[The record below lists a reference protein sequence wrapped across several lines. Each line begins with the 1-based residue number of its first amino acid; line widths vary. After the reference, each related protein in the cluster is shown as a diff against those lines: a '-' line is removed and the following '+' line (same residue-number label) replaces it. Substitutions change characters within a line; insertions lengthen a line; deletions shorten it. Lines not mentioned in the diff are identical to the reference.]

1 MQTNKQTIFFI
12 CRPQGSECPEREVI
26 CPYCQLSQKAKDQ
39 KEHEGYCGS
48 RYSHFYYKKNEEK
61 KGFIVWETRFFC
73 RTEKCEE
80 CGDFVMLKD
89 WEEHEKMTLYHGTII
104 IIMYI
109 SFPGNNFNNFLPELA
124 KKPCSQVFGYEPL
137 KTVAAAPGRKISAPS
152 VRFAPSSSSSSS
164 SSSNLLRERKFSL
177 QNGNSSSNNNKSSS
191 DGAIAAAADS
201 ADATARLISRY
212 RKDGQIGAERRGCQE
227 KRSGK

>member
-1 MQTNKQTIFFI
+1 MFF
-12 CRPQGSECPEREVI
+12 
-26 CPYCQLSQKAKDQ
+26 Y
-39 KEHEGYCGS
+39 
-48 RYSHFYYKKNEEK
+48 
-61 KGFIVWETRFFC
+61 

-89 WEEHEKMTLYHGTII
+89 WEEHEKMTLYHGII
-104 IIMYI
+104 FVIFLRFY
-109 SFPGNNFNNFLPELA
+109 GNAGQNLNLLIPELA

-177 QNGNSSSNNNKSSS
+177 QNGNGSSSSSNKSSS
-191 DGAIAAAADS
+191 DGAIAAAAADS

>member
-1 MQTNKQTIFFI
+1 MGNTIFSF
-12 CRPQGSECPEREVI
+12 
-26 CPYCQLSQKAKDQ
+26 
-39 KEHEGYCGS
+39 
-48 RYSHFYYKKNEEK
+48 
-61 KGFIVWETRFFC
+61 

-89 WEEHEKMTLYHGTII
+89 WEEHEKMTLYHGII
-104 IIMYI
+104 III
-109 SFPGNNFNNFLPELA
+109 NLLCTFSGQNLNNFLPELA

-137 KTVAAAPGRKISAPS
+137 KTVASAPGRKISAPS

-164 SSSNLLRERKFSL
+164 SSNLLRERKFSL
-177 QNGNSSSNNNKSSS
+177 QNGNGSSSSSSNKSSS

-212 RKDGQIGAERRGCQE
+212 GKDDRIGAERRGCQE
-227 KRSGK
+227 NHSR